1 MEWLIAIVLIL
12 ALLGFA
18 AWLLRGYILGDQ
30 ATSIFGGSR
39 EKRIGVSDVANIDG
53 RRKLM
58 LVYRDGVEHLIL
70 TGGPVDMLIEQNIVQ
85 QQAARPVAY
94 DRQPAPQQPAPQQPA
109 LQQSEPREPAP
120 QAAFGKI
127 RARAAATS
135 LDQ

>member
-1 MEWLIAIVLIL
+1 MEWLIAIVLML
-12 ALLGFA
+12 ALLGVA
-18 AWLLRGYILGDQ
+18 AWLLRGYVLGDQ
-30 ATSIFGGSR
+30 VTGLFGGSR

-94 DRQPAPQQPAPQQPA
+94 DRQPAPQQPALQQP
-109 LQQSEPREPAP
+109 EPREPAP

-127 RARAAATS
+127 RARAAAPS